1 MQIQDCHCRTLT
13 DITDANPNN
22 SSIPKTIL
30 MDVVVPHGILG
41 MYNKSHYCSLCPET
55 SLSCQLPLIDLTY
68 M

>member
-30 MDVVVPHGILG
+30 MDVVVPNGILG
-41 MYNKSHYCSLCPET
+41 M
-55 SLSCQLPLIDLTY
+55 
-68 M
+68 